1 MTYCQIHSKAGFLPP
16 AISFSLLFRQRGLGF
31 FVVVVVLQIQPLGS
45 AITSKM
51 NKDRVGGCCTPI
63 ILLPQ
68 EVEARRL

>member
-31 FVVVVVLQIQPLGS
+31 FVVVVVVLQIQPLGS

-51 NKDRVGGCCTPI
+51 NKDRVGGAAP
-63 ILLPQ
+63 P
-68 EVEARRL
+68 